1 VKLKNNPSPATSY
14 SDGLGTIRT
23 RTIPDLVAEQL
34 RDAILNGTLKPGER
48 LVELKLCAHFGIGQP
63 TVREALRELEIQ
75 GFVRKSAN
83 RGTYVTEF
91 SEEDVRKI
99 LELRV
104 ALEAFAIEKAAARIS
119 GDDAR
124 ELRGIIDEIDAS
136 AAKFDRAALHRA
148 DVVFHQ
154 KIWAVAGNEYLQAAL
169 ERIVFSLFAF
179 MLVGRA
185 PADSMMKHV
194 ARQHREILKGLE
206 THDPKTAREHFIR
219 STLSLWRE
227 DHGID
232 LPVEPVSSREA

>member
-1 VKLKNNPSPATSY
+1 VKLKNNPSRANNY

-99 LELRV
+99 LELRI

-119 GDDAR
+119 EGDAR

-136 AAKFDRAALHRA
+136 ASGFDRAALHRA

-185 PADSMMKHV
+185 PADSVMKHV
-194 ARQHREILKGLE
+194 AQQHRAILSGLE
-206 THDPKTAREHFIR
+206 TRDPKTAREHFIR

-232 LPVEPVSSREA
+232 LTVESVPIEA